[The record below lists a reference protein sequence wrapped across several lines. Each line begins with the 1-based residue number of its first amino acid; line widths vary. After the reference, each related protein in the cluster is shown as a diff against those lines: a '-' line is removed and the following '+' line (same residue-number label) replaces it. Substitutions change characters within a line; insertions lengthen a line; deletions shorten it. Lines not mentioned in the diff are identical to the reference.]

1 MGSDTPAMTAQ
12 LGFFKEIDGTIT
24 GASLHRRSEML
35 RKITDLFVAG
45 SSDFAGQDISNILT
59 MSSFH
64 SSPKSNSPRGNCS
77 RNVLRGFKMRRRR
90 SFALW
95 RFDDTLNVAGP
106 VPTQIRRSSTTRPLS
121 KLQGQKVRVI
131 CSPSRSAHPDEP
143 VTDVLVERGDREVL
157 ISVVDNFGAS
167 ISDSGFSTLVHR
179 SEGDDMLA
187 DLVGSRP
194 EIPAPLL
201 GALVAKASL
210 AVRAKLEAAH
220 PEAKAEIRRAV
231 AEAADRVEAQIA
243 SPVFDYTAATAA
255 IESLKQSG
263 KLDESALA
271 SFAKSGAYAEVTAAL
286 AIMCDVPVQ
295 FVERA
300 MGRDQSENLVVLAKA
315 IGLSSSTLNE
325 ILLLRAKKGFLAQGE
340 IAQRLARFNRLQ
352 SGTAQEIV
360 RLHRTRAQIN
370 PSMPK

>member
-24 GASLHRRSEML
+24 GASLDRRSEML

-45 SSDFAGQDISNILT
+45 SSDFAGEDISIFDDVFVRLVAKIEQ
-59 MSSFH
+59 SARELLA
-64 SSPKSNSPRGNCS
+64 KRLARISNSPPQIIR
-77 RNVLRGFKMRRRR
+77 
-90 SFALW
+90 ALA
-95 RFDDTLNVAGP
+95 FDDTLNVAGP
-106 VPTQIRRSSTTRPLS
+106 VLTQSVQLDDKTLVEIART
-121 KLQGQKVRVI
+121 KGQGHMLAISQRA
-131 CSPSRSAHPDEP
+131 SLNEP

-210 AVRAKLEAAH
+210 AVRTKLEAAH

-231 AEAADRVEAQIA
+231 AEAAGRVEAQIG
-243 SPVFDYTAATAA
+243 SPSFDYTAAAA
-255 IESLKQSG
+255 AVESLKQSG

-286 AIMCDVPVQ
+286 AIMCDVSLQ
-295 FVERA
+295 LAERA
-300 MGRDQSENLVVLAKA
+300 MTRDQSDNLVVLAKA

-325 ILLLRAKKGFLAQGE
+325 ILLLRAKRGFLAQGE

-360 RLHRTRAQIN
+360 RQHRTRAQIN